1 MCIIHPLQIVFL
13 KALHYK
19 MALEHAME
27 GPFRDKSALIILA
40 KFLVWAIK
48 PPRSCTKGI
57 PPKCPYL
64 SWFGFRNYNN
74 LPSDDRWW

>member
-1 MCIIHPLQIVFL
+1 MCIIHPLQIVFP

-40 KFLVWAIK
+40 KFLV
-48 PPRSCTKGI
+48 
-57 PPKCPYL
+57 
-64 SWFGFRNYNN
+64 
-74 LPSDDRWW
+74 

>member
-1 MCIIHPLQIVFL
+1 MCIIHPLQIVFP

-48 PPRSCTKGI
+48 PPRSWWLSKGI
-57 PPKCPYL
+57 PPNCPYL
-64 SWFGFRNYNN
+64 SWFGFWNYK
-74 LPSDDRWW
+74 L